1 VVDSRIQVLSKQIGN
16 LPFTPPAPY
25 DRTRPMIASR
35 LDDTAP
41 ASGRT
46 IQGFG
51 LTCIGMARSLR
62 GDL

>member
-1 VVDSRIQVLSKQIGN
+1 MEESFVLETENFVQV
-16 LPFTPPAPY
+16 
-25 DRTRPMIASR
+25 DRTRPMIACR

-46 IQGFG
+46 IQGNG